1 MVDDRPVVDTT
12 TMGMDVYFSLKKVG
26 GLPAHNT
33 DRVVYISWQEPL
45 PHQHFTFVGNLLKK
59 LFENSGKGDILHSK
73 HQLFNQTFV
82 A

>member
-33 DRVVYISWQEPL
+33 DRVVYIS
-45 PHQHFTFVGNLLKK
+45 
-59 LFENSGKGDILHSK
+59 
-73 HQLFNQTFV
+73 
-82 A
+82 